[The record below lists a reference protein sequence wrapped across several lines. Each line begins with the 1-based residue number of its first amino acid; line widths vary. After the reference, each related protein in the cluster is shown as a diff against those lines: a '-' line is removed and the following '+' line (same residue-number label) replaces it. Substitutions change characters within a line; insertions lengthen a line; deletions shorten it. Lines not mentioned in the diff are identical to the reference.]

1 MTTKTVKS
9 KRTSTKTAI
18 PAQRTMAHEV
28 SRLLADLKE
37 KVVLAESCT
46 GGLVAATLTGIEGI
60 SNHFCGSLVTYRP
73 QSKQD
78 WLGVSK
84 GTIEK
89 CTTESQEVV
98 REMAIGSLQNSP
110 EADWGVAVVGHLGP
124 GAPKEKD
131 GQIFV
136 CIARKNSKGKIK
148 VKEVHESSLN
158 VSDRVARQKAATEV
172 VLATLGRRLMARVT
186 KLEQRSKRK

>member
-1 MTTKTVKS
+1 MTKSTVKA
-9 KRTSTKTAI
+9 KI
-18 PAQRTMAHEV
+18 PAPRTMAHEV
-28 SRLLADLKE
+28 SRLLGDLKE

-46 GGLVAATLTGIEGI
+46 GGLVAATLTGVEGI

-73 QSKQD
+73 QAKRN

-84 GTIEK
+84 GTIDK

-98 REMAIGSLQNSP
+98 REMAVGSLLSSP

-131 GQIFV
+131 GQIIV

-148 VKEVHESSLN
+148 VKEVHESSLG
-158 VSDRVARQKAATEV
+158 VSDRLGRQKAATEV
-172 VLATLGRRLMARVT
+172 VLSILGRRLTARLT
-186 KLEQRSKRK
+186 KVEQRSKRK